1 MARLS
6 GESLLVLVLAAVF
19 MAVTTACSD
28 SSPSPIPPSVETRAS
43 GEVTPP
49 VVSPEQSPTSES
61 ATASDCRVGQALSAE
76 ESCTYPGTSEEFSVD
91 ASGVGRFLFFSAQTV
106 ISARNALINGQ
117 LYDFAASRQDD
128 GSWVV
133 EVVGD
138 SSKSV
143 RVSDLVASATEAPAP
158 TAASALAQA
167 PASTPSST
175 PTSSPA
181 PTQTPAP
188 MSTHTPTPVPT
199 ATPTVAPTSV
209 PTIPSTPSITPTLAP
224 THTPSSV
231 PTATPMAA
239 PASVPTTVPTP
250 MLALTPGLNQPPQV
264 VAGIPD
270 QILTVYDSLVMEVA
284 QAFRDPD
291 GDQVGMYR
299 LTVANPVVAEGRINS
314 VTGEMTLAAL
324 DEGSSW
330 ITLTACDAQSCSSL
344 GDLRFLLTVKP
355 LANRPPQAVHA
366 IDDQSVRVGE
376 SVLVRVEPAFFDIE
390 SDRIVDYR
398 VRLDDDRLA
407 SAAFDS
413 FTRRIRLSGIHQGRT
428 KVMISACDRNSCGD
442 GHPLIFTLTVKP
454 PANRPPQV
462 VGLIPDQIVKLGD
475 SIRID
480 LASVFSDPD
489 GDDVQAYQFFQANR
503 DVVKG
508 TINSKTGSLTL
519 RAVEIGTTKV
529 AVNASDGRLRT
540 DIDALAFNFTV
551 TPPIGYL
558 PSVVHKTLDQDIEV
572 GETTS
577 IQVSRAFD
585 TPDRHRIIR
594 YDFLIEDEEVAK
606 DAEISR
612 QGVLTLT
619 GSEEGRSWVSA
630 RACNSLGC
638 SEFSDLEFVLTVAG
652 PETPPNRSPE
662 VVGAIN
668 DRSVIVG
675 ESVRM
680 NVSPAFS
687 DPDDDA
693 IVEYRYRMSSPNL
706 ASGSSITNTGIL
718 VLRGSNVGTTSVGIS
733 ACDSEYDCSDPEEM
747 KFTLTIEAPH
757 QINN

>member
-19 MAVTTACSD
+19 MAVTIACSD
-28 SSPSPIPPSVETRAS
+28 SSPSPIPPSVETRTS

-49 VVSPEQSPTSES
+49 AVPPEQSATSES
-61 ATASDCRVGQALSAE
+61 AAASDCRVGQALSAE
-76 ESCTYPGTSEEFSVD
+76 ESCTYPGTSDEFSVD

-128 GSWVV
+128 GSWVI

-158 TAASALAQA
+158 TPASALAQV

-175 PTSSPA
+175 PISSPA

-188 MSTHTPTPVPT
+188 MSTHTHTPVPT
-199 ATPTVAPTSV
+199 ATPTVPPTSV
-209 PTIPSTPSITPTLAP
+209 PTIPSTPSVTPTLAP

-250 MLALTPGLNQPPQV
+250 MPALTPGLNQPPQV
-264 VAGIPD
+264 VAGLPD

-299 LTVANPVVAEGRINS
+299 LTVANPVVVEGRINS

-330 ITLTACDAQSCSSL
+330 VTLTACDAQSCSSL

-407 SAAFDS
+407 SADFDS
-413 FTRRIRLSGIHQGRT
+413 FTRRIRLSGIHQGGT

-442 GHPLIFTLTVKP
+442 DHPLVFMLTVKP
-454 PANRPPQV
+454 PANRPPHV

-475 SIRID
+475 SIGID

-489 GDDVQAYQFFQANR
+489 GDAVQAYQFFQANR

-508 TINSKTGSLTL
+508 TINSKTGKLTL

-619 GSEEGRSWVSA
+619 GSEEGRSWVSV
-630 RACNSLGC
+630 RACNRLGC
-638 SEFSDLEFVLTVAG
+638 SEFSDLEFVLTVTG
-652 PETPPNRSPE
+652 PETLPNRSPE

-757 QINN
+757 RISN